1 MTFSNHGLHGTGY
14 PHSDPANRGLHKT
27 QDYHLG
33 SQWADVRAFRAA
45 LKTRWCVGDT
55 IKNLHTRVSQLE
67 DAIRTASTLET
78 QRLTYILSTI

>member
-1 MTFSNHGLHGTGY
+1 M
-14 PHSDPANRGLHKT
+14 HKT
-27 QDYHLG
+27 QDHHLG
-33 SQWADVRAFRAA
+33 SRWADDVPAFRAA
-45 LKTRWCVGDT
+45 LETRWCVGDT